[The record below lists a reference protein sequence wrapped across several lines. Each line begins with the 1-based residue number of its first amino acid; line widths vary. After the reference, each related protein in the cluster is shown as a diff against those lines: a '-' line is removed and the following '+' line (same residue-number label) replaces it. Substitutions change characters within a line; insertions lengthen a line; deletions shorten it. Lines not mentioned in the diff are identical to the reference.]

1 MDRLTATVE
10 VMTGQMAWITDSMQ
24 SVSQLNDQLS
34 TGLKTFF
41 EECWFFMLYFVM
53 LEEESEEEVNPE
65 EIDQELEELQ
75 KDLEEQEGPAP
86 E

>member
-1 MDRLTATVE
+1 
-10 VMTGQMAWITDSMQ
+10 MQ
-24 SVSQLNDQLS
+24 SISWSNDQLS

-41 EECWFFMLYFVM
+41 EECQFFTSEFTT
-53 LEEESEEEVNPE
+53 LEEESEEEEVNPA

-75 KDLEEQEGPAP
+75 KDLEDQGPVL